1 MKKWFDLSNHEH
13 TLIPV
18 LWRLSFVIGKA
29 IETMNHYREK
39 WELLLSE
46 RRHSDVGPVFDPCGE
61 DTLGGGFLTSL
72 NDRDAISLYQELKG
86 VKI

>member
-1 MKKWFDLSNHEH
+1 
-13 TLIPV
+13 
-18 LWRLSFVIGKA
+18 
-29 IETMNHYREK
+29 MNHYREK

-46 RRHSDVGPVFDPCGE
+46 RRHSDIGPVFDPCGE